1 MPINKYIL
9 IIMTEKILI
18 GTVGQKCGGKET
30 FAKLL
35 QECLPNTKIVNIRS
49 SSVLATTLTQWGLPL
64 TRHNLQ
70 KMAMIMNANFGD
82 GTLTRA
88 VQKLILATEADIII
102 FDGARWESDAAM
114 IRSFPNNRLV
124 YITADINIRYQ
135 RSKKRSEK
143 ADETSAT
150 FEDFEKEEQVL
161 TELNIAKIGATA
173 DMKIVNEGSVAE
185 FKQQIQEFCE
195 KHLVCHKTI

>member
-1 MPINKYIL
+1 MSKKMI
-9 IIMTEKILI
+9 I

-35 QECLPNTKIVNIRS
+35 QECLPNTKVVNIRS

-102 FDGARWESDAAM
+102 FDGARWESDATM

-124 YITADINIRYQ
+124 YITADIDTRYQ

-150 FEDFEKEEQVL
+150 FEDFKKEEEVL
-161 TELNIAKIGATA
+161 TELNITKIGATA
-173 DMKIVNEGSVAE
+173 DTKIVNEGSIDE
-185 FKQQIQEFCE
+185 FKQQVEMFCQQNTL
-195 KHLVCHKTI
+195 K